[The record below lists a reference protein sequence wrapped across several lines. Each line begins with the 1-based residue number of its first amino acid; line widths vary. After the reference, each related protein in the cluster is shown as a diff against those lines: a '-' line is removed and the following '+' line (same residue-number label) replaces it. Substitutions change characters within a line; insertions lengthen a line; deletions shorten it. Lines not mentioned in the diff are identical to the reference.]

1 MLLASELRSSGE
13 VARREAEAE
22 ADKRVEQT
30 KKAMAAEVEQLQTDL
45 QRATTAAKHK
55 EEALLADIAVRL
67 CWGVT

>member
-13 VARREAEAE
+13 AARREAEAE
-22 ADKRVEQT
+22 TDKRVEQA

-45 QRATTAAKHK
+45 QRFTTAAKHK

-67 CWGVT
+67 CGG